1 MIKII
6 AGNNNNKYVNIEWR
20 SSVVH
25 IMILPFLGHVK
36 GPARYDNSLSVSRT
50 HFNNYV
56 ILPIGFQ

>member
-1 MIKII
+1 
-6 AGNNNNKYVNIEWR
+6 
-20 SSVVH
+20 
-25 IMILPFLGHVK
+25 MILPFLEHVK